1 MSKTAAI
8 KHTKLYTFHPQ
19 KFQTFKIRTLP
30 TPQPNKPYL
39 SFSSLGGVKNPR
51 CFLFCFG
58 SSKNKTLFQ
67 GYVGVF
73 FDEEGITKRLQMCLY
88 NLYPFMHRS
97 KWFPGI
103 FWYPPQ
109 LHFSLFT
116 SEKNNP
122 TRCSAISFGADFF
135 FGKPRLFWDS
145 AFLLLVLQRIPWSV

>member
-39 SFSSLGGVKNPR
+39 SFSSLGGVKTR
-51 CFLFCFG
+51 GAFCFVLAPQKIRPCSRG
-58 SSKNKTLFQ
+58 MMEFSLMKKALRNAFRCANIPSCIVPSDFQ
-67 GYVGVF
+67 AF
-73 FDEEGITKRLQMCLY
+73 
-88 NLYPFMHRS
+88 
-97 KWFPGI
+97 
-103 FWYPPQ
+103 FWYPP
-109 LHFSLFT
+109 S
-116 SEKNNP
+116 SIS
-122 TRCSAISFGADFF
+122 RCSPAKKKQPNPLFRPFLLGRIFF